1 MKIMVIVNNA
11 ADARRLVEQVPGIK
25 RLNVAN
31 FGRITD
37 NLAAKK
43 RISDTVYVTPEDV
56 ADFHAIANRGV
67 AVEYQVLPSHP
78 VKNLIEMLGNA
89 AS

>member
-1 MKIMVIVNNA
+1 MVIVNNA
-11 ADARRLVEQVPGIK
+11 ADARRLVEQVEGIK
-25 RLNVAN
+25 TLNVAN

-56 ADFHAIANRGV
+56 ADFHAVAARGV
-67 AVEYQVLPSHP
+67 KVEYQVLPSHP
-78 VKNLIEMLGNA
+78 VKNLIEMLDNA